1 MYFAYIQCINQKDNT
16 MKNNFLTYLNVSK
29 KYAFSVLLT
38 MVIGLLPVAAQIK
51 YVPYDERGDAGIGV
65 DRVAR
70 FFTATYESKMA
81 QKDEE
86 IRWVQLDLGEKKK
99 IDGIKLLPKVIPWG
113 YVQSEGFPARFK
125 IEVSD
130 DPDFKTSVMYENRT
144 REIFQDPYDAVCTF
158 NGKEVNG
165 RYVRLTALQLRQ
177 KRLAMSKIMVMSDGK
192 DIAEGCPASDSES
205 GNLGVTVLTRP
216 VRPQGEGVVNDNPG
230 NIIPSEKWNP
240 VAYKAQSPKGGV
252 QLGDG
257 LFKKTME
264 NNISYLLSS
273 FTFDELV
280 RNFLV
285 KAGKPVKPLED
296 RLNNFWFVDLPGQ
309 EAGRFLMGAGN
320 TLRWMENAELRKRM
334 NQIVDVIDECKE
346 PDGYIMAYPKN
357 KIFSGEYGAY
367 TRSWVTH
374 GLIEAGYAG
383 NKKAFPL
390 LRGFYDW
397 FNTSCYLPELLRRA
411 GQGSQG
417 IIPSTRMYFTP
428 VGKPKDVQVVQQY
441 FQENY
446 WMEEM
451 AKRDEKAIWL
461 YPYDRPHCYL
471 ITAIEPYLDLYR
483 ATGAK
488 KYLDAA
494 SGAWDLYHNNWEH
507 VGGSIAICE
516 GTDLYP
522 PKSYFLHRETGELC
536 GSVFWSFLNQR
547 FHLLYPEEEKYVSE
561 IEKSIYNVLIANQV
575 GEKGIRYH
583 AVLVDHKDLGEHCM
597 STCCEGQ
604 GTRMIGALPEFIY
617 SIANDGVYVDLFAPS
632 TIKVTTQAGTIS
644 LKMVTQFPYNQ
655 KVQLTVNVDQP
666 LKSRIRIRVPS
677 WAARE
682 MSVMVNG
689 KKIVSGKSGTY
700 VTLDRQWNN
709 GDAISFTLPMNFR
722 MTKYDGEERDLNH
735 ERYALEY
742 GPLLMAY
749 VSMKGQPG
757 NIMLTISPDK
767 LIKSLKAVDGKP
779 LHFTVNGNSD
789 FEYMPYF
796 EVQDEP
802 FTCFP

>member
-1 MYFAYIQCINQKDNT
+1 MLKD
-16 MKNNFLTYLNVSK
+16 LSLSLNVLKRHLCSLFIIT
-29 KYAFSVLLT
+29 AL
-38 MVIGLLPVAAQIK
+38 GLLSATAQIK
-51 YVPYDERGDAGIGV
+51 YVPHDERSDAGMGV
-65 DRVAR
+65 DRIAR
-70 FFTATYESKMA
+70 FFTATYESKAA

-99 IDGIKLLPKVIPWG
+99 IDGIKLLPKVSPWG
-113 YVQSEGFPARFK
+113 YVQSIGFPARFK
-125 IEVSD
+125 IEMSD
-130 DPDFKTSVMYENRT
+130 DPDFKTAVMYENRT
-144 REIFQDPYDAVCTF
+144 REIFQDPYDVICTF
-158 NGKEVNG
+158 DGKEVNA

-205 GNLGVTVLTRP
+205 GNLGVSVLTRP
-216 VRPQGEGVVNDNPG
+216 TRPQGEGVVTNNPG
-230 NIIPSEKWNP
+230 NIIPSDKWNP
-240 VAYKAQSPKGGV
+240 VAYKAQAPKGGV

-257 LFKKTME
+257 LFKTTME
-264 NNISYLLSS
+264 NNITYLLSS

-280 RNFLV
+280 RNFYL
-285 KAGKPVKPLED
+285 KAGRPVKPLEE

-320 TLRWMENAELRKRM
+320 TLRWMENAELRTRM
-334 NQIVDVIDECKE
+334 NRIVDVIDECKE

-357 KIFSGEYGAY
+357 KIFAGEYGAY

-383 NKKAFPL
+383 NTKAFPL

-397 FNTSCYLPELLRRA
+397 FNTSCYLPEMLRRA

-428 VGKPKDVQVVQQY
+428 VGKPKDIEVVQQY

-446 WMEEM
+446 WMEQM
-451 AKRDEKAIWL
+451 ADRDEKAIWL
-461 YPYDRPHCYL
+461 YPYDRPHNYL
-471 ITAIEPYLDLYR
+471 LTAIEPYLDLYR

-522 PKSYFLHRETGELC
+522 PKSYYLHRSTGELC
-536 GSVFWSFLNQR
+536 GSVFWAFLNQR
-547 FHLLYPEEEKYVSE
+547 FHLLNPDDEKYVAE
-561 IEKSIYNVLIANQV
+561 IEKSIYNNLIANQV
-575 GEKGIRYH
+575 GDKGIRYH
-583 AVLVDHKDLGEHCM
+583 AVLADHKDVNNRQPFSM

-617 SIANDGVYVDLFAPS
+617 SVAGDGVYVDLFASS
-632 TIKVTTQAGTIS
+632 TIKFPTQTGTMS
-644 LKMVTQFPYNQ
+644 LKMDTRFPYDQ
-655 KVQLTVNVDQP
+655 KVLLTVNADRPV
-666 LKSRIRIRVPS
+666 KSKIRIRVPS
-677 WAARE
+677 WAAGE
-682 MSVMVNG
+682 MPVMVNG
-689 KKIVSGKSGTY
+689 KKVVKGKPGTY
-700 VTLDRQWNN
+700 VSLDRNWNN
-709 GDAISFTLPMNFR
+709 GDVISFYLPMNFR
-722 MTKYDGEERDLNH
+722 MTKYEGEERDPDH
-735 ERYALEY
+735 ERFALEY
-742 GPLLMAY
+742 GPVLMAY
-749 VSMKGQPG
+749 VSVKGKTE
-757 NIMLTISPDK
+757 NIKLTVSPEK
-767 LIKSLKAVDGKP
+767 LIKSLTPADGKP
-779 LHFTVNGNSD
+779 LHFKVKGNND
-789 FEYMPYF
+789 FVYMPYF
-796 EVQDEP
+796 EVQDES